1 MSKRGKR
8 YNPKNKEFK
17 KQNKRMEQ
25 QENIEETKNNEVEN
39 ADNTDK
45 TAENTDK
52 TDSTTDNTDTESEK
66 VIETEIDAEKNEAS
80 GNDLQK
86 KLDELNDKYLRLA
99 AEYDNYRK
107 RTLKEKM
114 ELTKYAGEDVL
125 KGILPVVDNMER
137 AIKSLETA
145 SDMEA
150 VKEGINLIYNKFK
163 EFLDKRG
170 LKEIEAINLP
180 LNTDVH
186 EAVTKFPAPTPEQ
199 KGKIID
205 VVEKGYYLNEKVIR
219 FAKVVVGE

>member
-8 YNPKNKEFK
+8 YNPKNKEIK